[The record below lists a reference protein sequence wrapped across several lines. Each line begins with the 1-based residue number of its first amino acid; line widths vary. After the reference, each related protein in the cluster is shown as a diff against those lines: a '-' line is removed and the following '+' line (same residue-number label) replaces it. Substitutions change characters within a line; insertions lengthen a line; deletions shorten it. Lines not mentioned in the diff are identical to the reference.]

1 MCGINGI
8 ISKDKNKDKL
18 IKSMNEKILHR
29 GPDAEGIFVEGDVA
43 LVQRRLSII
52 DLEGGNQ
59 PIYNEDKS
67 CIRYTSITKC

>member
-43 LVQRRLSII
+43 LGQRRLSI
-52 DLEGGNQ
+52 GNGAQ
-59 PIYNEDKS
+59 SYS
-67 CIRYTSITKC
+67 RY

>member
-43 LVQRRLSII
+43 LLQFSNPIFLPDAPELLLPRQQRN
-52 DLEGGNQ
+52 G
-59 PIYNEDKS
+59 
-67 CIRYTSITKC
+67 